1 MENKHIVVS
10 YPHPDDE
17 SFGAG
22 GLIYEAN
29 QEGIPVTYLCGN
41 LGEMGRNM
49 GTPPIANRESLPG
62 IRKQELHDACEYL
75 GIDYQMLGYRDK
87 AMEFENQAKMAE
99 HIKSILE
106 EINPS
111 VVVTHYPGHGV
122 HPDHNAQGA
131 ATIEAVRLMD
141 EDKRPEVW
149 AAAITHNFVEVLGEP
164 DVVIDATNN
173 FDFKLNAILKHRSQA
188 EAMLKR
194 MESEEEMD
202 SEFMKELKE
211 RLGLERFYIWDFS
224 KNN

>member
-1 MENKHIVVS
+1 
-10 YPHPDDE
+10 
-17 SFGAG
+17 
-22 GLIYEAN
+22 
-29 QEGIPVTYLCGN
+29 
-41 LGEMGRNM
+41 
-49 GTPPIANRESLPG
+49 G

-202 SEFMKELKE
+202 SEFIKELKRKE
-211 RLGLERFYIWDFS
+211 PIMKKLYRSVDDRMLAGVCGGLGEYFNIDSTIIRLAVVVAGLFSLGVILFVYIVAALIIPNRIDVR
-224 KNN
+224 